1 VSQTPKANKET
12 YLLASEA
19 AELFQVSP
27 KTITRWAREGKLP
40 YARTLGG
47 HRRYP
52 ESRIRALL
60 DELETPSQPASKA
73 G

>member
-1 VSQTPKANKET
+1 VSQAPKKET

-60 DELETPSQPASKA
+60 EELETPSQPASKA